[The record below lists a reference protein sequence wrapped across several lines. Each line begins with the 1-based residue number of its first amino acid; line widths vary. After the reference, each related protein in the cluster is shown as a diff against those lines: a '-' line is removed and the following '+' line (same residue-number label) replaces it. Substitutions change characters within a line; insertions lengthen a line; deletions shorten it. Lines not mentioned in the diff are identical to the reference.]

1 MKLSLFTKI
10 GMAAVGVLFL
20 AWLTLTLLNRNGS
33 DRTGPAVVDEKHCPR
48 CGRELPKWAWGTDQC
63 PYCQLEDRAGGP
75 ASGSPRPRFR
85 SGVSSPV
92 IPTLLIVTFAG
103 LLTVH
108 LVMLVR
114 SRVVTKTEEV
124 LYHLSC
130 PKCSRKLRYRASQAG
145 KLGQCPVCRRPV
157 IFPRAADGRAP
168 GGWARMRRWLRM
180 A

>member
-20 AWLTLTLLNRNGS
+20 AWLVLWLMTGNAS
-33 DRTGPAVVDEKHCPR
+33 DKTGPAVVDEKHCPR

-63 PYCQLEDRAGGP
+63 PYCQLEESAQKAGTGT
-75 ASGSPRPRFR
+75 ARPKFR
-85 SGVSSPV
+85 SRASSPV

-108 LVMLVR
+108 LVLLVR
-114 SRVVTKTEEV
+114 TRVGTKTEEV

-130 PKCSRKLRYRASQAG
+130 PKCGRKLRYRLSQAG
-145 KLGQCPVCRRPV
+145 RLGQCPVCRRPV
-157 IFPRAADGRAP
+157 IFPRDAGASAP
-168 GGWARMRRWLRM
+168 GGWAKMRRWLRL